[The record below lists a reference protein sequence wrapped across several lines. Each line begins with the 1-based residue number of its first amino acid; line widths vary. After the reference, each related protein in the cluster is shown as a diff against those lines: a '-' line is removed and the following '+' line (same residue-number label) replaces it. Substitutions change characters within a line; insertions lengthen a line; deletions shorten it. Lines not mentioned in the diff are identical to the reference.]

1 MLLPDQTYE
10 QANIH
15 QDYLRPYDEFNRII
29 DLKEI
34 DVKRLQRNIFDSDN
48 GDELMVL
55 TNNEMKFCQTSRQS
69 GCSSVPSGTGVSGG
83 GPESNGCCGGGGKS
97 PGQDDTDSAIWS
109 TREQW
114 KSKHNNGRIVSNA
127 SVREGVSGMP
137 GSGSPEEWRGRRG
150 RRHQRSRRATND
162 SSCSSLTSDIQT
174 DLGSDEEAEG
184 RRENPSRGQRT
195 NVDEQETDYD
205 KTSDFFNNIPEFQG
219 ESLGPFSLNNKNDLN
234 IRTNID
240 ILRACELFL
249 MRNRIRPD
257 FFCKYKKVINASVS
271 APSSFPLSRTR
282 TPVDSTA
289 RKPKSLSPPLH
300 RPPSSRPNLGQ
311 TLTKPVIAATVAP
324 AVSAAAVNAIYSV
337 PNRAAKRRRFI
348 VNSNTDASSSNEAV
362 HLQQKLKSLSTEL
375 VTLRS
380 RLHTGGQTT
389 PATATGGP
397 NGTVPVTSPVAVVTS
412 TTTPNTNPQTLGGHG
427 TTATA
432 NLTSAGTGAGGLAA
446 TTVSANGI
454 NILSHLN
461 AANGAS
467 CNNNITN
474 SKSHMIVAAAQCI
487 PPTGNTLNHPVN
499 ALPIVSPR
507 NTSIPYPLPHHN
519 STGTILVSDTAQC
532 GGGGGGGITGGG
544 TLPRRTTVG
553 FNTKGQNLHGT
564 TGAAGITGHHLNS
577 TNSVG
582 VIGGSGAGSSLT
594 GGSINHH
601 SVPGCRSGS
610 SGVGT
615 TGINGTTDSKTV
627 KLEDLI
633 HLPGPLTEDAVMR
646 TLQTRFSDGKFFTNV
661 GPILLSVNP
670 YHDVGNPLTLSS
682 TRSVPLAPQLRKIV
696 QEAVRQQAETGYP
709 QAIILSGTSGSGKTH
724 CSMLLLRQLFA
735 VAGGGPETD
744 AFKHL
749 AAAFTVLRSLGSAKT
764 STNSESSRI
773 GQFIEVQVTDGA
785 LYRTKIHCYF
795 LDQTRVIR
803 PLPNEKNY
811 HIFYQMLAG
820 LNAEECTRL
829 NLEGYSPA
837 NLRYLQNG
845 DIRQDE
851 QEDAARFQAWKACL
865 GILGIPFLDVV
876 RVLAAVLLLG
886 NVQFVDGQGLEVEV
900 NGETELNAVANLLGV
915 PPAQLFRGLTIRT
928 HNARGQLI
936 KSVCDANMSNMTRD
950 SLAKA
955 LYCRTVATIVR
966 RANSL
971 KRLGSTLGTLSSD
984 SNESVHNQAEVASQ
998 HASTIGGG
1006 NAGSKSMAA
1015 LNNAVRHA
1023 TDGFIG
1029 ILDMFGFEEPRP
1041 AQLEHLCINLC
1052 AETMQHF
1059 YNTHIFKSSVE
1070 SCREEGIIC
1079 DAEVDYVDN
1088 VPCIDLISS
1097 LRTGLLSML
1106 DAECSVR
1113 GTAES
1118 YVAKIKVQHRN
1129 SARLEQRA
1137 SEPYDPRMFAIRHF
1151 AGRVEYDTTDF
1162 LDTNRDV
1169 VPDDLVSVFY
1179 KHTCNFGFAT
1189 HLFGTELKA
1198 LYAQENVPRGLSF
1211 RIAPTSH
1218 TDLLNGD
1225 EPVSTLTQDF
1235 HTRLDNLLRTL
1246 VHARPHFVRCIRSNT
1261 TEKTGVF
1268 DRGTVVRQIRALQ
1281 VLETVNLMASGFPH
1295 RMRFKQ
1301 FTARYRMLAPF
1312 RLLRRCEEKAL
1323 EDCKLILDFA
1333 LENPPE
1339 LDGSVTLSWAPGKRH
1354 IFLSEGIR
1362 QHLEHLRTEVRMK
1375 SATLIQATWRGWNL
1389 RKRLGTI
1396 RRSHDIKLVGSS
1408 LLAINKNNATRPP
1421 TSGPNTNANNT
1432 GTATRPRPQP
1442 IAGTPPPDPNE
1453 KCDSKI
1459 IAQTC
1464 TLFGLD
1470 LERPPPVPPSRSY
1483 TVTGNSKLG
1492 YPQTRIMK
1500 MNFPEDSAA
1509 SNVGEQLRKGEAVTV
1524 TGASHRRGHL
1534 IVEHN
1539 GISLHVPFQYMELV
1553 KTTTSPAPP
1562 AASAVNI

>member
-1 MLLPDQTYE
+1 M
-10 QANIH
+10 AA
-15 QDYLRPYDEFNRII
+15 
-29 DLKEI
+29 
-34 DVKRLQRNIFDSDN
+34 SD
-48 GDELMVL
+48 
-55 TNNEMKFCQTSRQS
+55 C
-69 GCSSVPSGTGVSGG
+69 
-83 GPESNGCCGGGGKS
+83 
-97 PGQDDTDSAIWS
+97 A
-109 TREQW
+109 
-114 KSKHNNGRIVSNA
+114 
-127 SVREGVSGMP
+127 
-137 GSGSPEEWRGRRG
+137 
-150 RRHQRSRRATND
+150 
-162 SSCSSLTSDIQT
+162 
-174 DLGSDEEAEG
+174 
-184 RRENPSRGQRT
+184 
-195 NVDEQETDYD
+195 
-205 KTSDFFNNIPEFQG
+205 
-219 ESLGPFSLNNKNDLN
+219 
-234 IRTNID
+234 
-240 ILRACELFL
+240 LRA
-249 MRNRIRPD
+249 
-257 FFCKYKKVINASVS
+257 
-271 APSSFPLSRTR
+271 
-282 TPVDSTA
+282 
-289 RKPKSLSPPLH
+289 
-300 RPPSSRPNLGQ
+300 
-311 TLTKPVIAATVAP
+311 
-324 AVSAAAVNAIYSV
+324 
-337 PNRAAKRRRFI
+337 
-348 VNSNTDASSSNEAV
+348 DASSSNEAV
-362 HLQQKLKSLSTEL
+362 HLQQRLKSLSSEL
-375 VTLRS
+375 VTLRN
-380 RLHTGGQTT
+380 RLHTGGQ
-389 PATATGGP
+389 PPGP
-397 NGTVPVTSPVAVVTS
+397 NGSSVPVGGAGVVSPTSG
-412 TTTPNTNPQTLGGHG
+412 PNTNNQTTHGLGTH
-427 TTATA
+427 TA
-432 NLTSAGTGAGGLAA
+432 NGPTANSNGLMT
-446 TTVSANGI
+446 TTVGANGI
-454 NILSHLN
+454 NVLPHL
-461 AANGAS
+461 ANGCS
-467 CNNNITN
+467 TNTNNNNNATN
-474 SKSHMIVAAAQCI
+474 NAKNHMLVTSAAQCI
-487 PPTGNTLNHPVN
+487 PSSQATGNGLNASQPNVN
-499 ALPIVSPR
+499 VLPIVSPR

-519 STGTILVSDTAQC
+519 AGTGTLLHGDTIPC
-532 GGGGGGGITGGG
+532 GG
-544 TLPRRTTVG
+544 TLPRRTAMG
-553 FNTKGQNLHGT
+553 FGGNATQYGMGGHGRSGGG
-564 TGAAGITGHHLNS
+564 GAGLGGGIG
-577 TNSVG
+577 G
-582 VIGGSGAGSSLT
+582 GGGGSGGGGCGSGSLGAITSPT
-594 GGSINHH
+594 GG
-601 SVPGCRSGS
+601 GSGTLLAGTGPTS
-610 SGVGT
+610 AHFRDRQEGSGAT
-615 TGINGTTDSKTV
+615 NEMD
-627 KLEDLI
+627 DLI

-646 TLQTRFSDGKFFTNV
+646 TLHNRFNDGKYFTNV

-764 STNSESSRI
+764 ATNSESSRI

-820 LNAEECTRL
+820 LNAEECARL

-837 NLRYLQNG
+837 NLRYLQHG

-900 NGETELNAVANLLGV
+900 VGETELNAVANLLGV
-915 PPAQLFRGLTIRT
+915 PPAQLFRGLTTRT

-950 SLAKA
+950 CLAKA

-998 HASTIGGG
+998 HASTIGG

-1079 DAEVDYVDN
+1079 DTEVDYVDN

-1137 SEPYDPRMFAIRHF
+1137 LEPYDPRLFAIRHF

-1198 LYAQENVPRGLSF
+1198 LYAQENGPRGLSF

-1261 TEKTGVF
+1261 AEKGGMF
-1268 DRGTVVRQIRALQ
+1268 DRGAVVRQIRALQ

-1323 EDCKLILDFA
+1323 EDCKVILDFA

-1362 QHLEHLRTEVRMK
+1362 QHLERLRTEVRMK

-1396 RRSHDIKLVGSS
+1396 RRTHDIQLMGGA
-1408 LLAINKNNATRPP
+1408 LLSVNK
-1421 TSGPNTNANNT
+1421 TSGTRAGNVTHGNGNNNT

-1492 YPQTRIMK
+1492 YPQTRLMK
-1500 MNFPEDSAA
+1500 MNFPEDPAA
-1509 SNVGEQLRKGEAVTV
+1509 VGLGEQLRKGEAVTV

-1553 KTTTSPAPP
+1553 KTIVPGPVSGAGAGAPTSGAAPP
-1562 AASAVNI
+1562 PPTATAVNI

>member
-1 MLLPDQTYE
+1 
-10 QANIH
+10 
-15 QDYLRPYDEFNRII
+15 
-29 DLKEI
+29 
-34 DVKRLQRNIFDSDN
+34 
-48 GDELMVL
+48 LM
-55 TNNEMKFCQTSRQS
+55 T
-69 GCSSVPSGTGVSGG
+69 
-83 GPESNGCCGGGGKS
+83 
-97 PGQDDTDSAIWS
+97 AIW
-109 TREQW
+109 RA
-114 KSKHNNGRIVSNA
+114 IDA
-127 SVREGVSGMP
+127 SL
-137 GSGSPEEWRGRRG
+137 W
-150 RRHQRSRRATND
+150 
-162 SSCSSLTSDIQT
+162 SS
-174 DLGSDEEAEG
+174 
-184 RRENPSRGQRT
+184 
-195 NVDEQETDYD
+195 Y
-205 KTSDFFNNIPEFQG
+205 
-219 ESLGPFSLNNKNDLN
+219 
-234 IRTNID
+234 
-240 ILRACELFL
+240 
-249 MRNRIRPD
+249 
-257 FFCKYKKVINASVS
+257 
-271 APSSFPLSRTR
+271 
-282 TPVDSTA
+282 
-289 RKPKSLSPPLH
+289 
-300 RPPSSRPNLGQ
+300 
-311 TLTKPVIAATVAP
+311 
-324 AVSAAAVNAIYSV
+324 
-337 PNRAAKRRRFI
+337 
-348 VNSNTDASSSNEAV
+348 ASSSNEAV
-362 HLQQKLKSLSTEL
+362 HLQQRLKSLSSEL
-375 VTLRS
+375 VTLRN
-380 RLHTGGQTT
+380 RLHTGGQ
-389 PATATGGP
+389 PPGAGP
-397 NGTVPVTSPVAVVTS
+397 NGGGVPVGGGTVVSPAS
-412 TTTPNTNPQTLGGHG
+412 GPNTNNAGSNHG
-427 TTATA
+427 THGAT
-432 NLTSAGTGAGGLAA
+432 GLATHA
-446 TTVSANGI
+446 TNG
-454 NILSHLN
+454 LMTS
-461 AANGAS
+461 
-467 CNNNITN
+467 TN
-474 SKSHMIVAAAQCI
+474 HMLVTSAAQCI
-487 PPTGNTLNHPVN
+487 PSNQAGNNLNASQPNVN
-499 ALPIVSPR
+499 VLPIVSPR

-519 STGTILVSDTAQC
+519 TSAGALLHGVTLVPIYMINHFPKLDRRGTLVAYASHNGCINLLQTLPC
-532 GGGGGGGITGGG
+532 GG
-544 TLPRRTTVG
+544 TLPRRTAMG
-553 FNTKGQNLHGT
+553 F
-564 TGAAGITGHHLNS
+564 
-577 TNSVG
+577 
-582 VIGGSGAGSSLT
+582 GGSNSIQYNVGGHAGSGGLGTIVSPSGCGSGTLLT
-594 GGSINHH
+594 GTGPTTVHL
-601 SVPGCRSGS
+601 RERQES
-610 SGVGT
+610 SGR
-615 TGINGTTDSKTV
+615 NEMD
-627 KLEDLI
+627 DLI

-646 TLQTRFSDGKFFTNV
+646 TLHNRFNDGKYFTNV

-764 STNSESSRI
+764 TTNSESSRI
-773 GQFIEVQVTDGA
+773 VTQVVDNCQKCILYNYNNILYFMFLFNQGQFIEVQVTDGA
-785 LYRTKIHCYF
+785 L
-795 LDQTRVIR
+795 
-803 PLPNEKNY
+803 
-811 HIFYQMLAG
+811 
-820 LNAEECTRL
+820 L

-837 NLRYLQNG
+837 NLRYLQHG

-900 NGETELNAVANLLGV
+900 VGETELNAVANLLGV
-915 PPAQLFRGLTIRT
+915 PPAQLFRGLTTRT

-950 SLAKA
+950 CLAKA

-998 HASTIGGG
+998 HASTIGG

-1079 DAEVDYVDN
+1079 DTEVDYVDN

-1137 SEPYDPRMFAIRHF
+1137 LEPYDPRLFAIRHF

-1198 LYAQENVPRGLSF
+1198 LYAQESGPRGLSF

-1261 TEKTGVF
+1261 AEKGGMF
-1268 DRGTVVRQIRALQ
+1268 DRGAVVRQIRALQ

-1323 EDCKLILDFA
+1323 EDCKVILDFA

-1362 QHLEHLRTEVRMK
+1362 QHLERLRTEVRMK

-1396 RRSHDIKLVGSS
+1396 RRTHDIHLMGGA
-1408 LLAINKNNATRPP
+1408 LLSINK
-1421 TSGPNTNANNT
+1421 TSSECFTFECNVAQCWSNKCIFITGARTGNVTHSNANNT

-1500 MNFPEDSAA
+1500 MNFPEDPAA
-1509 SNVGEQLRKGEAVTV
+1509 VGLGEQLRKGEAVTV

-1553 KTTTSPAPP
+1553 K
-1562 AASAVNI
+1562 